1 MKMPAKHFETVALK
15 TTKLCRRSKNQR
27 ASFNYY
33 ITSLVH
39 PSNKYVLS
47 AAIPQVQASG
57 GTVSYKAE

>member
-1 MKMPAKHFETVALK
+1 MLALK
-15 TTKLCRRSKNQR
+15 TTKLRRRSKNQR
-27 ASFNYY
+27 ASFDYY